1 MHEGGA
7 DLQMELGMM
16 KRRPGEVR
24 SVQGPLAHGPSVW
37 RYLCQNT
44 RGSAAGGGGGGRGGG
59 GLTEDENKTKHDKQF
74 HVHPPLPAFP
84 LPAFKVAT
92 KKKFAEFS
100 SPPLPLLLMM
110 MMMMK
115 KP

>member
-1 MHEGGA
+1 MHDGGA
-7 DLQMELGMM
+7 DLLIELGMM
-16 KRRPGEVR
+16 KLRPGEVR

-74 HVHPPLPAFP
+74 HVHPPSP
-84 LPAFKVAT
+84 LPAFKVTT

-110 MMMMK
+110 MK